1 MEREGVSMARGTAD
15 ITVTAQVSVV
25 DERADRQ
32 FGTTF
37 VVRTYSIEL
46 DADSPRFNESVPM
59 PPSRTFS
66 TDARLG
72 AERLNENARLSA
84 AALAERVRAFWKKRT
99 P

>member
-1 MEREGVSMARGTAD
+1 MERESVSMARGAAD
-15 ITVTAQVSVV
+15 IVLTAQVSVL

-37 VVRTYSIEL
+37 VVRTYSIEMEG
-46 DADSPRFNESVPM
+46 DSPRFNVAVPM

-66 TDARLG
+66 ADARLG
-72 AERLNENARLSA
+72 AERFNENARVAASA
-84 AALAERVRAFWKKRT
+84 AAERVRAFWKKRT